1 MIQTK
6 MTELLGIQYPIM
18 QGGMQHLGVPELAAA
33 VSEAGGLGTINVTI
47 FPEPENLR
55 AAIRR
60 TKTLTNKAFAVNLSL
75 IPSLRPG
82 KDLFQQVDVMM
93 EEGVAVI
100 ETAGASPKELAEVLT
115 NNKDHIKWIHK
126 AACVKHAKKA
136 ESLGADLVTI
146 AGYEVAGHPYKD
158 EVGTIVL
165 SNLTARELHI
175 PVLAAGGIAD
185 GRGLVAALALGC
197 EGVVMG
203 TRFVAS
209 KECWIHEN
217 FKKWIIDACEADTT
231 ICQRSI
237 NNMVRVSNN
246 AAARKCLE
254 MEAQGASLEQLMSVI
269 SGKIGKAAYESGDI
283 DNGMFGIGPAI
294 GLIHDVPSVKEIIDN
309 MVAEADTILARLN
322 AISHFSRQ

>member
-1 MIQTK
+1 MIKTK
-6 MTELLGIQYPIM
+6 MTELFGIQYPIM

-55 AAIRR
+55 AAIRK
-60 TKTLTNKAFAVNLSL
+60 TKSLTNKPFAVNLSL

-93 EEGVAVI
+93 EEGVAAI
-100 ETAGASPKELAEVLT
+100 ETAGASPKELAEVLAA
-115 NNKDHIKWIHK
+115 NKDRIKWIHK

-146 AGYEVAGHPYKD
+146 AGFEVAGHPYKD

-165 SNLTARELHI
+165 SNRTSRELTV
-175 PVLAAGGIAD
+175 PVLAAGGITD

-217 FKKWIIDACEADTT
+217 FKNWIVNAQEADTA
-231 ICQRSI
+231 ICQRTI
-237 NNMVRVSNN
+237 NNMVRVANN
-246 AAARKCLE
+246 GAAKKCLE
-254 MEAQGASLEQLMSVI
+254 MEAQGATLEQLMSVI
-269 SGKIGKAAYESGDI
+269 SGKKGHAAYESGDI
-283 DNGMFGIGPAI
+283 DGGMFGIGPAI
-294 GLIHDVPSVKEIIDN
+294 GLIHDIPSVKEIIDG
-309 MVAEADTILARLN
+309 MVAEADAVLARLSAMN
-322 AISHFSRQ
+322 A

>member
-1 MIQTK
+1 MIKTK
-6 MTELLGIQYPIM
+6 MTELLGIRYPIM

-55 AAIRR
+55 AAIQK
-60 TKTLTNKAFAVNLSL
+60 TKSLTNKPFAVNLSL

-82 KDLFQQVDVMM
+82 KDLFRQVDVML
-93 EEGVAVI
+93 EEGVTAI
-100 ETAGASPKELAEVLT
+100 ETAGASPKELAEVLSA
-115 NNKDHIKWIHK
+115 NKGRIKWIHK

-146 AGYEVAGHPYKD
+146 AGFEVAGHPYKD
-158 EVGTIVL
+158 EVGTVVL
-165 SNLTARELHI
+165 SNLTSRELHV

-217 FKKWIIDACEADTT
+217 FKKWMVDACEADTT
-231 ICQRSI
+231 ICQRTI
-237 NNMVRVSNN
+237 NNMVRVCNN
-246 AAARKCLE
+246 QAAQKCLE
-254 MEAQGASLEQLMSVI
+254 MEAQGATLEQLMSVI
-269 SGKIGKAAYESGDI
+269 SGKVSKTAYETGNVDG
-283 DNGMFGIGPAI
+283 GMFGIGPAI
-294 GLIHDVPSVKEIIDN
+294 GLIHDVPSVKEIIDG
-309 MVAEADTILARLN
+309 MIAEADATLTRLN
-322 AISHFSRQ
+322 AVNC